1 MIRHTVEYNGAEKPL
16 RVIMVRMPYSLK
28 VERTQQ
34 EVCYHLRVSL
44 ELDPFLRGVRWWF
57 DSTYGCN

>member
-1 MIRHTVEYNGAEKPL
+1 M
-16 RVIMVRMPYSLK
+16 IMVRMPYSLK

-34 EVCYHLRVSL
+34 KVCYHLRVSL

>member
-1 MIRHTVEYNGAEKPL
+1 M
-16 RVIMVRMPYSLK
+16 IMVRMPYSLE

-34 EVCYHLRVSL
+34 EVCYHIQASYEQSL
-44 ELDPFLRGVRWWF
+44 FLWGVRWWF